1 MNTLDMLQEA
11 NRILSINDKGHY
23 TVPTQG
29 LYPFQWNWDSC
40 LTALGQ
46 QSLNNDRAWIEIETL
61 VAHQWD
67 DGMVPHIVFHEHDD
81 GYFPGPDVWR
91 TGRPTPTSGITQPP
105 VMGLV
110 LEQLW
115 QRSPQDETTRQRCV
129 KLIEAADRWHAWFYR
144 CRDPQQTGLVALLHP
159 WESGRDNSIDWD
171 AALAAVPVDH
181 VEPYERRDTLH
192 VDASQRPT
200 KFEYDRYV
208 ALLQTFRDLNWDNS
222 KLHDASPFQVV
233 DPGFNAI
240 LIHSDRALARLAG
253 QLDRPELASAAQRR
267 ADRGT
272 TALETLWSAEH
283 SQYVCLNRKSG
294 GLVDSASVGGLLP
307 LLVLP
312 DGHPHLNALC
322 RRLNHSLD
330 VAPFGVASHPPE
342 DSRFD
347 GRRYWR
353 GPSWLIVNYLLIKG
367 LQDNNNAALAE
378 RIVNASLR
386 CIEQSGCSEYYHPIT
401 GEALGGGTFT
411 WTAAMV
417 IEFLQHHGVSVAA

>member
-115 QRSPQDETTRQRCV
+115 QRSPQDETTRQRCE

-171 AALAAVPVDH
+171 
-181 VEPYERRDTLH
+181 
-192 VDASQRPT
+192 
-200 KFEYDRYV
+200 
-208 ALLQTFRDLNWDNS
+208 
-222 KLHDASPFQVV
+222 
-233 DPGFNAI
+233 
-240 LIHSDRALARLAG
+240 
-253 QLDRPELASAAQRR
+253 
-267 ADRGT
+267 
-272 TALETLWSAEH
+272 
-283 SQYVCLNRKSG
+283 
-294 GLVDSASVGGLLP
+294 
-307 LLVLP
+307 
-312 DGHPHLNALC
+312 
-322 RRLNHSLD
+322 
-330 VAPFGVASHPPE
+330 
-342 DSRFD
+342 
-347 GRRYWR
+347 
-353 GPSWLIVNYLLIKG
+353 
-367 LQDNNNAALAE
+367 
-378 RIVNASLR
+378 
-386 CIEQSGCSEYYHPIT
+386 
-401 GEALGGGTFT
+401 
-411 WTAAMV
+411 
-417 IEFLQHHGVSVAA
+417 